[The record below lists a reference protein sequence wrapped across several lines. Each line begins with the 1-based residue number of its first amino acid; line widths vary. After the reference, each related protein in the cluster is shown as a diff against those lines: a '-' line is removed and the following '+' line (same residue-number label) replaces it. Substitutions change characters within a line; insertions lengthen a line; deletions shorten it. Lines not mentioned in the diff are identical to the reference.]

1 MKRLKRKNNKKS
13 DDENFISSNFL
24 FVCLC
29 YNGIIISP
37 MLIKNL
43 FQQTSL
49 EKVTRCEEMKCDVI
63 DEVEMP
69 PTSLKDSSEQVNRL
83 LG

>member
-1 MKRLKRKNNKKS
+1 
-13 DDENFISSNFL
+13 
-24 FVCLC
+24 
-29 YNGIIISP
+29 